1 MGRYAITAQFQPF
14 SFQERI
20 APLKLYKEEY
30 DKVNEG
36 LALLGEEANAYSRYI
51 DPNSESGKA
60 LAAYNE
66 QLNQVANDLSANGLK
81 AVSRNTLYNL
91 RRNYNSTIKGIN
103 DAAKGLATMQEQY
116 RALAMK
122 DPTLM
127 IGRMPTVDDLL
138 KNPNAVPYTISGA
151 SLYEQAAATGASTDF
166 RSPEEVQE
174 AILQVAQANGI
185 DALEDQSKAIAM
197 IQKGINDG
205 YNTRRAKLADKQAD
219 YALKDY
225 YATKLENLR
234 NSHRMSQIAYS
245 GIQQRLT
252 KATPSAGNSS
262 TRAIQTKNGTK
273 YARYPKGTYRIKG
286 DQEFLYDGDYGARS
300 ESAKA
305 AINDSKAK
313 VVKFK
318 DLTEENKLRVL
329 DYLGIDRPSMNE
341 NMDSYLEDWMPY
353 IDEFTYTQYIPE
365 RKKDE
370 AEFSI
375 TSRTIGRD
383 TSGYSF
389 GFESE
394 DTSDRD
400 ADAVSEA
407 YSKS

>member
-151 SLYEQAAATGASTDF
+151 SLYEQAATTGASTDF

-185 DALEDQSKAIAM
+185 DALEDPSKAIAM

-205 YNTRRAKLADKQAD
+205 YNARRAKLADKQAD

-245 GIQQRLT
+245 GMQQRLT

-262 TRAIQTKNGTK
+262 SRAVHTKSGTK
-273 YARYPKGTYRIKG
+273 YARYPKGTWRIVG
-286 DQEFLYDGDYGARS
+286 DKEYLYGTDYGSPTDA
-300 ESAKA
+300 AKK
-305 AINDSKAK
+305 AIDESKAK
-313 VVKFK
+313 VTRFEN
-318 DLTEENKLRVL
+318 LTEENKLRVL
-329 DYLGIDRPSMNE
+329 DYLGIDRPTSLE
-341 NMDSYLEDWMPY
+341 TLDSYLEDWMPY
-353 IDEFTYTQYIPE
+353 LNEFTYSQYIPQKRSE
-365 RKKDE
+365 D
-370 AEFSI
+370 AEFAI

-383 TSGYSF
+383 TSGYSD
-389 GFESE
+389 GFEYT
-394 DTSDRD
+394 DNSDE
-400 ADAVSEA
+400 EA
-407 YSKS
+407 FEAIGDYGK

>member
-127 IGRMPTVDDLL
+127 IGKMPTVDDLL

-151 SLYEQAAATGASTDF
+151 SLYEQAATTGASTDF

-185 DALEDQSKAIAM
+185 DALEDPSKAIAM

-219 YALKDY
+219 YELKDY
-225 YATKLENLR
+225 YDQLK
-234 NSHRMSQIAYS
+234 
-245 GIQQRLT
+245 QQRSYKYNNSLIWSRAAAQKSVNTHKAGLT
-252 KATPSAGNSS
+252 GGKGTAVSNG
-262 TRAIQTKNGTK
+262 RGGVDYIRHFNGTIYTRGDK
-273 YARYPKGTYRIKG
+273 TYA
-286 DQEFLYDGDYGARS
+286 YD
-300 ESAKA
+300 
-305 AINDSKAK
+305 
-313 VVKFK
+313 K
-318 DLTEENKLRVL
+318 DFGNA
-329 DYLGIDRPSMNE
+329 
-341 NMDSYLEDWMPY
+341 
-353 IDEFTYTQYIPE
+353 Q
-365 RKKDE
+365 KDE
-370 AEFSI
+370 ATSARKDSRAKVINYDNLSYEHKLQALNNIGVNTSDFTDEAEVDEAMIRYAPYLANYVYGEYVDPKGKDSEFWMSG
-375 TSRTIGRD
+375 IGVLRD
-383 TSGYSF
+383 TYG
-389 GFESE
+389 SE
-394 DTSDRD
+394 GEEGALD
-400 ADAVSEA
+400 EN
-407 YSKS
+407 KI